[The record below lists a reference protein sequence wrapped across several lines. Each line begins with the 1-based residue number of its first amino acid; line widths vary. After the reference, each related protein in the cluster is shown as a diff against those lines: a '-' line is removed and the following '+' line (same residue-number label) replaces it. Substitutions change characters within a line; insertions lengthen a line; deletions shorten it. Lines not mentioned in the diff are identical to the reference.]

1 MSCVSCVSC
10 IELPALHCVAQ
21 GALSCVSCVCVA
33 FKQARIHKSGRPLFE
48 IFTRPTP
55 QGHNMINATPTTYAT
70 RQSQQAILAQLFSLT
85 SLFSHFQRI
94 YYQTPWDPCYISF
107 RRELKTSKQMTNF
120 GRSTLFLAMLVAL
133 HSTPVSKSVSGQSF
147 ELQPSSVAWSL
158 RACFLHEVFGH
169 CSEWISAN
177 FGFHWFIWI

>member
-70 RQSQQAILAQLFSLT
+70 RQSQQAILAQIFPLT
-85 SLFSHFQRI
+85 SLFSHFSAYLLSNSLRSLLHLIQKRAQDF
-94 YYQTPWDPCYISF
+94 QTDDKFWKEYTLFSYA
-107 RRELKTSKQMTNF
+107 SS
-120 GRSTLFLAMLVAL
+120 STLY
-133 HSTPVSKSVSGQSF
+133 
-147 ELQPSSVAWSL
+147 PS
-158 RACFLHEVFGH
+158 E
-169 CSEWISAN
+169 
-177 FGFHWFIWI
+177 